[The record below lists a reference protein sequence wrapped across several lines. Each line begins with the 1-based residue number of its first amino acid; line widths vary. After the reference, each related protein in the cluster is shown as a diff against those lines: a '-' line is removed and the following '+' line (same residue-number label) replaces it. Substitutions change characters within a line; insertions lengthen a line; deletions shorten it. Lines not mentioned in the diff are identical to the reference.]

1 MLINQQLEEFYLLQP
16 QQSSLA
22 NDQFFVLEQRK
33 QEISFGNQAALKNI
47 LTEESQLKEES
58 KSVPVELDEDQPKGP
73 LDTMKNFKIDTV
85 VNPFKITD
93 DNKKELDIVP
103 QEHKREVEL
112 HMKVPQG
119 ILKYSDNGTNSD
131 LCSVFE
137 TERQNH
143 VGFELGQS
151 ESKTSF
157 SQSVFDSQR
166 ESCINNPSLYFSY
179 QGQ

>member
-1 MLINQQLEEFYLLQP
+1 
-16 QQSSLA
+16 
-22 NDQFFVLEQRK
+22 
-33 QEISFGNQAALKNI
+33 
-47 LTEESQLKEES
+47 
-58 KSVPVELDEDQPKGP
+58 
-73 LDTMKNFKIDTV
+73 MKNFKIDTV
-85 VNPFKITD
+85 VNPFKISSSNGNQKSD
-93 DNKKELDIVP
+93 LDIVP

-112 HMKVPQG
+112 HMKMPQG

-157 SQSVFDSQR
+157 S
-166 ESCINNPSLYFSY
+166 
-179 QGQ
+179 